1 MTKIGPIRR
10 LSDPRLEQHL
20 LETLDPEAVHGTNQ
34 YQSTSSIPNYS
45 TNAPVPMTQTNS
57 IDYNRNANPSMNPMS
72 TTTTSM
78 SQLSTTSN
86 NNNANTA
93 MNLNDAM
100 PAMPSQ
106 AMTDDYSSIAL
117 QHDTWLR
124 DVQSRHT
131 TAFDGLL
138 KSIDGLSSKVHDCE
152 SKNNDIVNEIK
163 QLDDFI
169 ENERAR
175 WKRRLDSEKAA
186 MQTRVQSLYTGG
198 STMSLEMKE
207 Q

>member
-1 MTKIGPIRR
+1 
-10 LSDPRLEQHL
+10 
-20 LETLDPEAVHGTNQ
+20 
-34 YQSTSSIPNYS
+34 
-45 TNAPVPMTQTNS
+45 MTQTNS